1 MNIIAAYL
9 CQMSEFES
17 KIRRGGLSEN
27 KNNRCIVMRSSASL
41 RFSTFHESVDKARSK
56 AAFELESRP
65 ICLVSI
71 LGGDKR

>member
-1 MNIIAAYL
+1 
-9 CQMSEFES
+9 MSGFES
-17 KIRRGGLSEN
+17 EIRRGGLYPRT